1 MAVLERL
8 EMFIAVATEEHF
20 GRAAAGLGIAQPS
33 LSAGI
38 KQLEDQLGVQ
48 LIFRGSRYGGLTPE
62 GQSALVWARKIVGD
76 ARQLKQEMR
85 FTRDGLSGQL
95 RIAVIPTSLTW
106 AAKLTARFNRKHPKV
121 TMTVLSR
128 TSSEILSMIENFT
141 VDAGVSYLDNE
152 PMGKVTTAPLYRER
166 YMLVCGADAP
176 LAARNMVGWEELDG
190 QNLCLLTPDMQNR
203 RIINQNFHAAG
214 VTPAATIESDSTLV
228 LIAHVEEGEWM
239 TVLPADMARFLC
251 AGRALKMV
259 PLGTADAAQTVG
271 LVAPH
276 REPHTPIIKALMNEA
291 RRMSELP

>member
-1 MAVLERL
+1 MLERL

-62 GQSALVWARKIVGD
+62 GQSALIWARKIVGD

-85 FTRDGLSGQL
+85 FSRDGLSGQL

-106 AAKLTARFNRKHPKV
+106 AARLTARFNRKHPKV
-121 TMTVLSR
+121 TLSILSR

-141 VDAGVSYLDNE
+141 VDAGLSYLDNE
-152 PMGKVTTAPLYRER
+152 PMGKVTAAPLYRER
-166 YMLVCGADAP
+166 YMLVCSADAP
-176 LAARNMVGWEELDG
+176 MAGRNMVGWEELDG
-190 QNLCLLTPDMQNR
+190 ENLCLLTPDMQNR

-228 LIAHVEEGEWM
+228 LIAHVEDGGWM
-239 TVLPADMARFLC
+239 TVLPADMAQFLC

-259 PLGTADAAQTVG
+259 PLGPADATQTVG
-271 LVAPH
+271 LVAPY
-276 REPHTPIIKALMNEA
+276 REPHTPVIKALIHEA
-291 RRMSELP
+291 RRLSELQ

>member
-1 MAVLERL
+1 
-8 EMFIAVATEEHF
+8 
-20 GRAAAGLGIAQPS
+20 
-33 LSAGI
+33 
-38 KQLEDQLGVQ
+38 
-48 LIFRGSRYGGLTPE
+48 
-62 GQSALVWARKIVGD
+62 
-76 ARQLKQEMR
+76 
-85 FTRDGLSGQL
+85 
-95 RIAVIPTSLTW
+95 
-106 AAKLTARFNRKHPKV
+106 
-121 TMTVLSR
+121 
-128 TSSEILSMIENFT
+128 
-141 VDAGVSYLDNE
+141 
-152 PMGKVTTAPLYRER
+152 
-166 YMLVCGADAP
+166 
-176 LAARNMVGWEELDG
+176 
-190 QNLCLLTPDMQNR
+190 MQNR